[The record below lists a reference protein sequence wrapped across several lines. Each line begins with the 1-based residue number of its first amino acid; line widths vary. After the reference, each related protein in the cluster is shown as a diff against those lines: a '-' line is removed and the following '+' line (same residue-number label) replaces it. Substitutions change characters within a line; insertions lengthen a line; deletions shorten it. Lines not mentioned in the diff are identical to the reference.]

1 MRQTGNH
8 TRRWQLVTV
17 CGDVWQGGGCGL
29 VGRIPSSPVHWRGA
43 TVKTQESEE
52 WLLGAAVSSVV
63 CGRPAREGL
72 PPVLVSRCACQGGT
86 GGAGGGERWQ
96 GDLGWE
102 VGGQEGR

>member
-1 MRQTGNH
+1 MA
-8 TRRWQLVTV
+8 RRKVAGSV
-17 CGDVWQGGGCGL
+17 GSAGSRHRCSGGQ
-29 VGRIPSSPVHWRGA
+29 GA

-86 GGAGGGERWQ
+86 GGGGERWQ